1 MLSRLIY
8 GARISLVVGFV
19 AILIAMVIGSTIG
32 IVAGYIGGRF
42 DQIVMGLLDV
52 MLSFPTLLLGLMIA
66 AMLGASLENLII
78 AIAITEIAPFA
89 RVARAPT
96 ISLKQRDFV
105 EAGRALGFGP
115 VRIMGVHIL
124 PNMISDVVVM
134 SSLWMASAIRTEAS
148 LSFIGLGVP
157 PPTPTWGSMIREG
170 FENILDAWWLAVFP
184 SLAILADRARAQ
196 PARRRA
202 CATRS
207 IPSCGRSD
215 AHDRRRSRHPEPAHR
230 IPHRRRAGIRP
241 CATCRCRWRRTRRSP
256 SSANPAAAR
265 ASPRCRSCACCRRPA
280 RASARGELLFEGRD
294 LAKLSEREM
303 SDIRGNAIAM
313 IFQEPMTSLNPT
325 MTVGEQ
331 IAEAITIHRGALA
344 GRGDGRGAAAA
355 EGGQDPVGRK
365 PHRTTIRTSSPA
377 ACASA

>member
-1 MLSRLIY
+1 MAATAATLSAPRPGTLWTAFARNRLFWVGLVLLAAIIVIAIFAPLLAPYDPLEQNIVVRLEPPSAEFLLGTDGYGRDVLSRLIY
-8 GARISLVVGFV
+8 GARISLLVGFL
-19 AILIAMVIGSTIG
+19 AILIAMIIGATVG

-66 AMLGASLENLII
+66 AMLGASLQNLII

-124 PNMISDVVVM
+124 PNMISDVIVM

-184 SLAILADRARAQ
+184 SLAILVTVLALNLL
-196 PARRRA
+196 
-202 CATRS
+202 
-207 IPSCGRSD
+207 GD
-215 AHDRRRSRHPEPAHR
+215 ALRDAIDPKL
-230 IPHRRRAGIRP
+230 
-241 CATCRCRWRRTRRSP
+241 
-256 SSANPAAAR
+256 
-265 ASPRCRSCACCRRPA
+265 
-280 RASARGELLFEGRD
+280 RGE
-294 LAKLSEREM
+294 
-303 SDIRGNAIAM
+303 
-313 IFQEPMTSLNPT
+313 
-325 MTVGEQ
+325 
-331 IAEAITIHRGALA
+331 
-344 GRGDGRGAAAA
+344 
-355 EGGQDPVGRK
+355 
-365 PHRTTIRTSSPA
+365 
-377 ACASA
+377 

>member
-1 MLSRLIY
+1 MAGTVSITAARPGGLWSAFVRNRLFWVGFALLSAIIVVAIFAPWIATHDPLEQNIVARLEPPSAEFLLGTDGYGRDVLSRLIY
-8 GARISLVVGFV
+8 GARISLAVGFL

-32 IVAGYIGGRF
+32 IVAGYVGGKF
-42 DQIVMGLLDV
+42 DQMVMGLLDV

-96 ISLKQRDFV
+96 ITLKQRDFV

-184 SLAILADRARAQ
+184 SLAILVTVLALNLL
-196 PARRRA
+196 
-202 CATRS
+202 
-207 IPSCGRSD
+207 GD
-215 AHDRRRSRHPEPAHR
+215 ALRDAIDPKL
-230 IPHRRRAGIRP
+230 
-241 CATCRCRWRRTRRSP
+241 
-256 SSANPAAAR
+256 
-265 ASPRCRSCACCRRPA
+265 
-280 RASARGELLFEGRD
+280 RGE
-294 LAKLSEREM
+294 
-303 SDIRGNAIAM
+303 
-313 IFQEPMTSLNPT
+313 
-325 MTVGEQ
+325 
-331 IAEAITIHRGALA
+331 
-344 GRGDGRGAAAA
+344 
-355 EGGQDPVGRK
+355 
-365 PHRTTIRTSSPA
+365 
-377 ACASA
+377 